1 MKRLQRTGR
10 SRSKMVLG
18 LQINIVQLKFLQASV
33 NGLRYVLD
41 VCYDFRRYEQ
51 LLSRY
56 FALLDGKAHL
66 FLGIVEFGG
75 IEVVIS

>member
-1 MKRLQRTGR
+1 
-10 SRSKMVLG
+10 MVLG
-18 LQINIVQLKFLQASV
+18 LQINIVQLKFLQANV
-33 NGLRYVLD
+33 NGLWYVLD

-56 FALLDGKAHL
+56 FALLDCKAHL
-66 FLGIVEFGG
+66 FLSIVEFGG

>member
-1 MKRLQRTGR
+1 
-10 SRSKMVLG
+10 MVLC
-18 LQINIVQLKFLQASV
+18 LQINIIQLKFLQASV
-33 NGLRYVLD
+33 NGLWYVLD
-41 VCYDFRRYEQ
+41 VRYDFRRYEQ

-56 FALLDGKAHL
+56 FAVLDGKAHL

>member
-1 MKRLQRTGR
+1 M
-10 SRSKMVLG
+10 SG
-18 LQINIVQLKFLQASV
+18 LQIDIVKLEFLQASV

-51 LLSRY
+51 LFSCY
-56 FALLDGKAHL
+56 FALFDGKSHL
-66 FLGIVEFGG
+66 FLGIVDFGG